1 MPWIDEEM
9 CTGCE
14 TCVDECV
21 VGAISVR
28 GHVASIN
35 DRECIRCGVC
45 HGVCPDGAVRHD
57 SELIPPEVQANVSY
71 VRRLLGHAYYAN
83 DRKKQAGLIKRM
95 ERYYIKNKQVAEQ
108 TIQRLKVLASE
119 VPIGGAE

>member
-28 GHVASIN
+28 GRVASIN
-35 DRECIRCGVC
+35 DSECIRCGVC
-45 HGVCPDGAVRHD
+45 HGVCPNGAVRHD
-57 SELIPPEVQANVSY
+57 SEQIPREVEANVSY
-71 VRRLLGHAYYAN
+71 VQHLLGHAYYAN
-83 DRKKQAGLIKRM
+83 DKKKQTGLIRRM

-108 TIQRLKVLASE
+108 TIQRLKVLVNQ
-119 VPIGGAE
+119 VPVGGTE